1 MRVVV
6 QGVTEL
12 KFSEREAQSIGG
24 ERRFPRK
31 ERVLKVLLMEKPIIR
46 LVTCGSVDDG
56 KSTLIGRLLVETDSV
71 PDDTIDAAKSVRRSG
86 STIRA
91 GEIDFSLL
99 TDGLEAEREQGITID
114 VAYRSMNLLNGR
126 RLIIADAPGHEQ
138 YTRNMAVAASRSDI
152 ALVLIDATRGIR
164 TQTLRHL
171 TICSLMGVTKIA
183 VVINKLDGVGY
194 SEQVYN
200 QIREGLVQ
208 TVERLEITSLQFIP
222 VSALAGDNVVY
233 STGAMPWYCGPTLLE
248 YIQEWDIQ
256 NAGENLPRLNV
267 QMISRAKNFRGLA
280 GTVVGGKFSV
290 GDEVAVLPSKKTAK
304 ISQIST
310 FGGDL
315 LSAEDG
321 HAVTLVLE
329 PEVDAT
335 RGDIVELSTK
345 SSTPADRFAT
355 TLVWLGEADLIHSKS
370 YFLISGSTQVPAI
383 VTNVKYVLN
392 INNGEHDAARVLK
405 TNEIGVVE
413 LATDAPI
420 GLISYGQNRF
430 KGNFI
435 LVDRGTMN
443 TVGAGMVTHALR
455 RSANISEHHYELDR
469 EARAKQKNQRAKV
482 VWLTGLSGS
491 GKSSIANAL
500 EKKLFSLG
508 MHSYVLDGD
517 NMRLGLNK
525 DLGFTR
531 EDRAENVRRVS
542 EVAHVLYDAGLI
554 TIVALVSPYAADRSQ
569 ARALFPESDFA
580 EVWVN
585 TPTEV
590 CAQRD
595 PKRLYIKAASGE
607 LPNLTGVGQEYQAP
621 EEPILTLD
629 GTVELDLNV
638 KILVDRIFGS

>member
-1 MRVVV
+1 
-6 QGVTEL
+6 
-12 KFSEREAQSIGG
+12 
-24 ERRFPRK
+24 
-31 ERVLKVLLMEKPIIR
+31 MEKPIIR

-71 PDDTIDAAKSVRRSG
+71 PDDTVDAAKSVRRSG
-86 STIRA
+86 STIKA

-138 YTRNMAVAASRSDI
+138 YTRNMAVAASRADI
-152 ALVLIDATRGIR
+152 ALVLVDATRGIR

-183 VVINKLDGVGY
+183 VVVNKLDGAGY
-194 SEQVYN
+194 SQQVFEE
-200 QIREGLVQ
+200 IREDLKE
-208 TVERLEITSLQFIP
+208 TIARLEITNIEFIP
-222 VSALAGDNVVY
+222 LSALAGDNVVHG
-233 STGAMPWYCGPTLLE
+233 SKNMPWYQGPTLLE
-248 YIQEWDIQ
+248 YIQEWDVLD
-256 NAGENLPRLNV
+256 AGENLPRLNV
-267 QMISRAKNFRGLA
+267 QMISRAENFRGLA
-280 GTVVGGKFSV
+280 GTIVGGKFSV
-290 GDEVAVLPSKKTAK
+290 GDQVAVLPSKKTAK

-315 LSAEDG
+315 QSAKDG
-321 HAVTLVLE
+321 KAVTLILE
-329 PEVDAT
+329 PDVDAT
-335 RGDIVELSTK
+335 RGDVIELAAKACS
-345 SSTPADRFAT
+345 PADRFAAT
-355 TLVWLGEADLIHSKS
+355 VVWLGETDLIHSKS

-383 VTNVKYVLN
+383 VTNIRHVLN

-420 GLISYGQNRF
+420 ALIPYKQNRF

-435 LVDRGTMN
+435 LVDRATMN

-455 RSANISEHHYELDR
+455 RSANISEHHYEIDR
-469 EARAKQKNQRAKV
+469 EARAAQKNQKAKV
-482 VWLTGLSGS
+482 IWLTGLSGS
-491 GKSSIANAL
+491 GKSTIANAL

-508 MHSYVLDGD
+508 MHAYVLDGD

-542 EVAHVLYDAGLI
+542 EVAHNLYDAGLI
-554 TIVALVSPYAADRSQ
+554 TIVALVSPYAEDRDQ
-569 ARALFPESDFA
+569 AKALFPEGDFA
-580 EVWVN
+580 EVWVK
-585 TPTEV
+585 TPSEL
-590 CAQRD
+590 CAERD
-595 PKRLYIKAASGE
+595 PKGLYKKAAAGE
-607 LPNLTGVGQEYQAP
+607 LPNLTGVGQEYEAP
-621 EEPILTLD
+621 ESAELVID
-629 GTVELDLNV
+629 GAGPVEKSVELLIE
-638 KILVDRIFGS
+638 KFFS